1 MKPSR
6 LVTSGGV
13 RRHTVRGMRK
23 ITKAALVG
31 GAAAAAIAATVGMAA
46 PANAYGYT
54 AYNVVEW
61 GGASCITIV
70 QPNIYGGLSSDVVCG
85 GRVTWDQA
93 TVSGGRLGSD
103 PVIGNASW
111 VSCAVYVNGS
121 LHDSDFVTNGDGRD
135 ANCLRVTW

>member
-13 RRHTVRGMRK
+13 RRHTARGMKK

-31 GAAAAAIAATVGMAA
+31 GAAAAAIAATVGVAA

-61 GGASCITIV
+61 GGAPCITIV
-70 QPNIYGGLSSDVVCG
+70 QPNIYGTLSSDVVCG
-85 GRVTWDQA
+85 GSVGWDQA

-103 PVIGNASW
+103 PIIGNASW
-111 VSCAVYVNGS
+111 VSCEVWVDGRLA
-121 LHDSDFVTNGDGRD
+121 DSDFVTNGDGRD
-135 ANCLRVTW
+135 ANCLRVTF